1 VPEFKPEG
9 KATKWSLLTAYNPDS
24 SELSK
29 IEELHMEDTT
39 KGLLVANY
47 VWDYNSLEWVK
58 ATQTTLST
66 DILYLALDEVEAL
79 LTTIDADTSAM
90 VTDLAAIEVLLG
102 TIDADTSA
110 LFGCVAGNEL
120 QVDVVTFPSE
130 GIVTTPG
137 TGFISEVVAGAS
149 TTTPLNAN
157 SSFTSSDIDMLNWTG
172 IGVNVITDQASATT
186 GFQIQFSSDGTNWDL
201 SHGHTLEA
209 DESHFLMLPPEGRYA
224 RVKLTNGGTNQT
236 YLRLQTIVYARPPV
250 LKSEVIDGDIHNDTI
265 ATLVRSVITGETTAG
280 GGGYVNVKVNPSGA
294 LVVEPSQADTVWAV
308 QDSTNEALLTSILA
322 DTASMDTSLIS
333 AVTLLGTIDADT
345 GAIKTAVEAIQTAV
359 QIMDDWDLNDRCRVS
374 PISGQDGVAANAGAV
389 GATTQRVTL
398 ASDDPAVVALQI
410 MDDWDESD
418 RAKVNLIAGQAGI
431 AAGAGAVGATV
442 PRVTL
447 ASDDPLLVETQ
458 DNKQDYFLGGWLVDG
473 TDVYVGKEDKA
484 GNYMIIKH
492 ATDTGVV
499 TYEGGSG
506 GLPVSS
512 GWAALSY
519 QAYSTEF

>member
-1 VPEFKPEG
+1 
-9 KATKWSLLTAYNPDS
+9 
-24 SELSK
+24 
-29 IEELHMEDTT
+29 MEDAM
-39 KGLLVANY
+39 KGLRVANY
-47 VWDYNSLEWVK
+47 VWDTTTSAWVK
-58 ATQTTLST
+58 STQNVLIT
-66 DILYLALDEVEAL
+66 DSVYLAVDELEGLIAATNTTYLTNILD
-79 LTTIDADTSAM
+79 DTAAM
-90 VTDLAAIEVLLG
+90 VIDLAAIEVLLG

-110 LFGCVAGNEL
+110 LFGCVDGTEL
-120 QVDVVTFPSE
+120 QVDVVSM
-130 GIVTTPG
+130 PG
-137 TGFISEVVAGAS
+137 GSYPDSSILATDAS

-157 SSFTSSDIDMLNWTG
+157 STWTSAAVDCSGFSAVTCTLSSDQSSTEGGMK
-172 IGVNVITDQASATT
+172 
-186 GFQIQFSSDGTNWDL
+186 FQFSTDGTNWDDSYDFHL
-201 SHGHTLEA
+201 DATISTTRRFQFPVCA
-209 DESHFLMLPPEGRYA
+209 QYFRINY
-224 RVKLTNGGTNQT
+224 TNAGTNQT
-236 YLRLQTIVYARPPV
+236 YFRVQTWLHRTNV
-250 LKSEVIDGDIHNDTI
+250 LTSIHSAGSTVVHDRSCQ
-265 ATLVRSVITGETTAG
+265 LMKSVITGETTAG
-280 GGGYVNVKVNPSGA
+280 GGGFVNVKVSASGA
-294 LVVEPSQADTVWAV
+294 LTVETEQSSTTWAV

-345 GAIKTAVEAIQTAV
+345 GAIKTATEAIQAAV
-359 QIMDDWDLNDRCRVS
+359 EIMDDWDLNDRCRVS

-431 AAGAGAVGATV
+431 AAGAGAVGVTV

-506 GLPVSS
+506 GLPASA
-512 GWAALSY
+512 GWSALSY

>member
-1 VPEFKPEG
+1 MKF
-9 KATKWSLLTAYNPDS
+9 
-24 SELSK
+24 
-29 IEELHMEDTT
+29 
-39 KGLLVANY
+39 
-47 VWDYNSLEWVK
+47 
-58 ATQTTLST
+58 
-66 DILYLALDEVEAL
+66 
-79 LTTIDADTSAM
+79 
-90 VTDLAAIEVLLG
+90 
-102 TIDADTSA
+102 
-110 LFGCVAGNEL
+110 
-120 QVDVVTFPSE
+120 
-130 GIVTTPG
+130 
-137 TGFISEVVAGAS
+137 
-149 TTTPLNAN
+149 
-157 SSFTSSDIDMLNWTG
+157 
-172 IGVNVITDQASATT
+172 
-186 GFQIQFSSDGTNWDL
+186 QFSTDGTNWDDSYDFHL
-201 SHGHTLEA
+201 DATISTTRRFQFPVCA
-209 DESHFLMLPPEGRYA
+209 QYFRINY
-224 RVKLTNGGTNQT
+224 TNAGTNQT
-236 YLRLQTIVYARPPV
+236 YFRVQTWLHRTNV
-250 LKSEVIDGDIHNDTI
+250 LTSIHSAGSTVVHDRSCQ
-265 ATLVRSVITGETTAG
+265 LMKSVITGETTAG
-280 GGGYVNVKVNPSGA
+280 GGGFVNVKVTASGA
-294 LVVEPSQADTVWAV
+294 LTVEAEQSSTTWAV
-308 QDSTNEALLTSILA
+308 QDSANEALLTSILA

-345 GAIKTAVEAIQTAV
+345 GAIKTATEAIQAAV
-359 QIMDDWDLNDRCRVS
+359 EIMDDWDLNDRCRVS

-431 AAGAGAVGATV
+431 AAGAGAVGVTV

-506 GLPVSS
+506 GLPASA
-512 GWAALSY
+512 GWSALSY